1 MEEGYVCEVGSCSK
15 KTKAVFACVLRLPED
30 RNSASG
36 HENSAQECAS
46 TSTHVHL
53 LLNLH

>member
-1 MEEGYVCEVGSCSK
+1 MFK
-15 KTKAVFACVLRLPED
+15 KNKAVFACVLRLPED

-46 TSTHVHL
+46 TGTRTPPAKL
-53 LLNLH
+53 ALTKNMFQRI